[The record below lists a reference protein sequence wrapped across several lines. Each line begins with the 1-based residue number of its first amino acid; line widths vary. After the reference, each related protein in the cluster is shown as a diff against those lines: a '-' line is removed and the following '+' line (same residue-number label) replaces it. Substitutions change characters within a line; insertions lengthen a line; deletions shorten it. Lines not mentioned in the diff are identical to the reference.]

1 MKKNIQNIE
10 NDIDLE
16 RILVID
22 GISSLIPKVKNK
34 VFIRYT
40 IQKIYIIVKS
50 PLYILFK
57 TFTAFYLTI
66 INFTYLNYSKI

>member
-66 INFTYLNYSKI
+66 INLAYLNYTKI

>member
-1 MKKNIQNIE
+1 LKKNIQNIE
-10 NDIDLE
+10 NDIELE

-22 GISSLIPKVKNK
+22 GISSLIPNVKNK
-34 VFIRYT
+34 LFIRYF
-40 IQKIYIIVKS
+40 IQKIYTIIKNT
-50 PLYILFK
+50 LYILFK